1 MRVQSLGRVDPL
13 EEEMA
18 THSIFFPGESHWQR
32 SLCSPWCHR
41 ARHDWSDSAHTKQM
55 RSSVFSVCDLYLSD
69 CFLFLLYLSFFHCF
83 LLIPLPWFYTTSS
96 SSSSS
101 LSITSRQ
108 SMEHLPYAS
117 PLPSLILTTAQW
129 DRLSYPPLSQNHRCS
144 DGWYQVLNLAVWFQ
158 SPEARSHSA
167 IQYICKDVVCTISPG
182 SVAWI
187 INTVYSAL
195 SYNTF

>member
-1 MRVQSLGRVDPL
+1 MVSQSRTWLKWLSTHKANEELSTLSVWLIPEQLLPL
-13 EEEMA
+13 
-18 THSIFFPGESHWQR
+18 F
-32 SLCSPWCHR
+32 SLF
-41 ARHDWSDSAHTKQM
+41 KI
-55 RSSVFSVCDLYLSD
+55 
-69 CFLFLLYLSFFHCF
+69 FFHCF

-101 LSITSRQ
+101 SSITSSQ
-108 SMEHLPYAS
+108 FMEHLPYAS
-117 PLPSLILTTAQW
+117 PLSSLILTTAQW
-129 DRLSYPPLSQNHRCS
+129 DRLYYPPLSQNHRCS
-144 DGWYQVLNLAVWFQ
+144 DGWCQVLNLAVWLQ
-158 SPEARSHSA
+158 SPEARSHYA